1 MVTILTICLYYL
13 QSAVGAAAINIQVPI
28 LLGQVTD
35 VVSKFTADSVGNF
48 LEEIKKPAMK
58 LMSVK
63 FISVKLMGMKLVSMN
78 TKLIVINV
86 KWVIRN

>member
-58 LMSVK
+58 LMGVYVLQVGPTICQ
-63 FISVKLMGMKLVSMN
+63 FCNIPHNCLDYV
-78 TKLIVINV
+78 
-86 KWVIRN
+86 